1 MIRAY
6 KYRIYPT
13 EEQKAYFAKA
23 FGCVRYAFNFYVRE
37 HERAWKEEKKTI
49 GAYDLINLLRVEKK
63 ELPWLKEADSES
75 LAWTAINVENG
86 YKSFW
91 NKINSRPPH
100 ERKKGDRSYQS
111 YTTGGQLKVYFK
123 QNLIRIPIVGKIRAR
138 LHRRFYGRI
147 KHVTITQSASGY
159 YASFCVDVRENP
171 VPLKPFS
178 MDNAV
183 GIDVGVHHF
192 LTLSDGTH
200 IEMPDVSRLQHRKAF
215 LQRRLKHQQP
225 KSKGYE
231 KTKQQ
236 IARLSE
242 RISNIRLDFH
252 HQTAAEI
259 CNKYSAICMETIN
272 AAGMRQHVGKD
283 KDAKNR
289 GFNRKLASVGLS
301 QFSKFIEQ
309 KAKDTGTHF
318 CRVDRWEPTTKRC
331 HVCGYINK
339 DITLSTREW
348 ACPNCGTHHDRDV
361 NAAINIKNHSVEQ
374 TQHLVKEEPL
384 DDEIIAK
391 QLPQVVGK
399 VRPAKK
405 GLTSC
410 QGTGKMTGGC
420 SSRPDSQIDEG
431 TTPPRLAFSFNPVY
445 ALRVNRLAKDLH
457 VSWVIVGE
465 WLAGNKGRDIAKWN
479 RFIDKLM
486 ELADN
491 CRKTLISSDVRLET
505 SNALHDMNEYVH
517 MERLTE
523 DALHYGK
530 PFCWW
535 RVLRKTDEEIS
546 VINQIYS
553 EKIPEMIDKFVE
565 EYAFQK

>member
-37 HERAWKEEKKTI
+37 HERAWKEEKKTL
-49 GAYDLINLLRVEKK
+49 GAYDLINLLCAEKK
-63 ELPWLKEADSES
+63 KLPWLKEADSIS
-75 LAWTAINVENG
+75 LKWKAINIENG

-91 NKINSRPPH
+91 RKINSKPPH
-100 ERKKGDRSYQS
+100 ERKKGDRPYQS
-111 YTTGGQLKVYFK
+111 YTTCGTLKVYFK
-123 QNLIRIPIVGKIRAR
+123 QNLIRIPVVGNIRAR
-138 LHRRFYGRI
+138 LHRRFYGQI

-171 VPLKPFS
+171 VPMKPFS
-178 MDNAV
+178 LDNAV

-242 RISNIRLDFH
+242 RISNIRRDFH
-252 HQTAAEI
+252 HKTAAKI
-259 CNKYSAICMETIN
+259 CKKYSAICMETIN
-272 AAGMRQHVGKD
+272 VAGMRQHVGKD

-301 QFSKFIEQ
+301 QFSNFIEQ
-309 KAKDTGTHF
+309 KAKDSGTHF

-348 ACPNCGTHHDRDV
+348 TCPNCGTHHDRDV
-361 NAAINIKNHSVEQ
+361 NAAINIKNYSVEQ
-374 TQHLVKEEPL
+374 TQHFVIEEPL

-405 GLTSC
+405 GLMSF
-410 QGTGKMTGGC
+410 QGTGKMSGDC
-420 SSRPDSQIDEG
+420 SRRPEPQIGDG
-431 TTPPRLAFSFNPVY
+431 TTPPRLAFSFDPVY
-445 ALRVNRLAKDLH
+445 ALRVNRLAKDLD
-457 VSWVIVGE
+457 VSGVIVEG
-465 WLAGNKGRDIAKWN
+465 WLAGNKGRDTAKWN

-491 CRKTLISSDVRLET
+491 CRKTLISSDVRLEY

-517 MERLTE
+517 MERLTK
-523 DALHYGK
+523 DALHYDK
-530 PFCWW
+530 PFYWW
-535 RVLRKTDEEIS
+535 RVLRKTDEEIN
-546 VINQIYS
+546 VVNQIYS

-565 EYAFQK
+565 KYGFQK